1 MKAVTIIFKVLI
13 LLFFGVV
20 VSYGIYFKDQLAIV
34 PSEEYVILMSF
45 IIGLF
50 LSIIMMGVIIYQEGK
65 E

>member
-20 VSYGIYFKDQLAIV
+20 VSYITYFKDQLAIV
-34 PSEEYVILMSF
+34 PSEENFILMFF
-45 IIGLF
+45 ISGLL